1 MCLQHYSHIKAF
13 NLERREDIRGTPC
26 EGNRD
31 IFPKGDLL
39 WNEPFSRPFFHP
51 RGPCDLV
58 SAQPG
63 ERRRDTQMSSTPDR
77 AKECLPPKKR
87 ESRQGSSERAPA
99 DDFKPPAPLRT
110 RPGGRQPEGRELADG
125 SPPIPRYGRDLL
137 PPPPPPP
144 LPAHKFALPWPL
156 SYPTATS
163 GPFSAQMGER
173 CGSSSPVWRDQC
185 ARGGDPAEQGA
196 PQHSR
201 WPRGEASHGAYKS
214 HFPPDAR
221 EMWSYYNAGKHNF
234 GPSLFSHP
242 HLFPQPPLYPKD
254 PPDTR
259 RSYPTKRPNG
269 FDRTDGRLL
278 PSGRLSSAAE
288 DYLYDTK
295 VKQAASSHTNGKRRY
310 QDEQR
315 STIGAA
321 LKDSHGLEG
330 PSTHSSL
337 QDKGPRAALKAP
349 PPHASD
355 ARTFKVPLDT
365 LSMAGS
371 PGEAHIYYA
380 LGPMYSG
387 LQQSPLAYPL
397 YSPHSQAP
405 VLPLYGLQTD
415 TSNPLRNSQ
424 LSPLVEAISRHNS
437 HSPDQ
442 SPAPKPQGHS
452 SASPGG
458 YRSHS
463 VAAVPAAPAHHGGA
477 SASSPP
483 APQPPV
489 LLPHFARG
497 SLIELSGGRLK
508 RVEDLQTED
517 FLVCADTSP
526 EFHLSSC
533 TVLLIS
539 PSSAS
544 GFSHLQVLLTD
555 CNTQELLK
563 VLVEYPFF
571 VRDRGWSSC
580 CPQRTAQ
587 LYGLRCR
594 QLSVGDVC
602 LALTPAPSALPSA
615 TVPRNHTRDG
625 ETGRQCAHNRAGCES
640 SAQRAE
646 KMAPPAPA
654 PPAPVARAPPPG
666 ELTQGR
672 KRRWSAPE
680 LLGVDRTPSDLP
692 HSSKHRKQQ

>member
-1 MCLQHYSHIKAF
+1 MTS
-13 NLERREDIRGTPC
+13 
-26 EGNRD
+26 
-31 IFPKGDLL
+31 
-39 WNEPFSRPFFHP
+39 SRPRP
-51 RGPCDLV
+51 SGPGQGGGSL
-58 SAQPG
+58 
-63 ERRRDTQMSSTPDR
+63 R
-77 AKECLPPKKR
+77 ARSRAMGRPP
-87 ESRQGSSERAPA
+87 
-99 DDFKPPAPLRT
+99 FRT
-110 RPGGRQPEGRELADG
+110 TAGTY
-125 SPPIPRYGRDLL
+125 S

-156 SYPTATS
+156 SYPTATP
-163 GPFSAQMGER
+163 GPFSTQMGER
-173 CGSSSPVWRDQC
+173 CGSNSPAWRDQC
-185 ARGGDPAEQGA
+185 ARGVDPADQA
-196 PQHSR
+196 TPHHSR
-201 WPRGEASHGAYKS
+201 WQRGEASHSAYKS
-214 HFPPDAR
+214 HFPTDSR
-221 EMWSYYNAGKHNF
+221 EIWSYYNAGKHSF
-234 GPSLFSHP
+234 SPSLFSHT

-254 PPDTR
+254 PPDPR

-269 FDRTDGRLL
+269 FDRMDGRHL
-278 PSGRLSSAAE
+278 PAGRLVSAPE

-295 VKQAASSHTNGKRRY
+295 VKQTTSSHTNGKRRY

-315 STIGAA
+315 SMSGAA
-321 LKDSHGLEG
+321 LKDSHALEG

-337 QDKGPRAALKAP
+337 QDKGPRATLKAP
-349 PPHASD
+349 PPNASD
-355 ARTFKVPLDT
+355 ARTFKVPLDA

-371 PGEAHIYYA
+371 PGRHISIMHWDRY
-380 LGPMYSG
+380 
-387 LQQSPLAYPL
+387 
-397 YSPHSQAP
+397 
-405 VLPLYGLQTD
+405 
-415 TSNPLRNSQ
+415 TSHPLRNSQ

-442 SPAPKPQGHS
+442 SPVPKPPSHS
-452 SASPGG
+452 STSPGG

-463 VAAVPAAPAHHGGA
+463 TATAAAHHSGA
-477 SASSPP
+477 STSSPP
-483 APQPPV
+483 APQPSI

-517 FLVCADTSP
+517 FLLCADTSP

-533 TVLLIS
+533 TILLIS
-539 PSSAS
+539 PSPAS

-602 LALTPAPSALPSA
+602 LALTPAPPALPSTA
-615 TVPRNHTRDG
+615 LPRNHAREG
-625 ETGRQCAHNRAGCES
+625 EPGRAAQGVHNRAGYEC
-640 SAQRAE
+640 SAQRPE

-654 PPAPVARAPPPG
+654 PPPPLAHAPPSG

-680 LLGVDRTPSDLP
+680 LLGTDRTPPDLP

>member
-1 MCLQHYSHIKAF
+1 
-13 NLERREDIRGTPC
+13 
-26 EGNRD
+26 
-31 IFPKGDLL
+31 
-39 WNEPFSRPFFHP
+39 
-51 RGPCDLV
+51 
-58 SAQPG
+58 
-63 ERRRDTQMSSTPDR
+63 MSSAPDR

-87 ESRQGSSERAPA
+87 ESRQGSSELTPA

-110 RPGGRQPEGRELADG
+110 RPGGRQPESKEPGDG
-125 SPPIPRYGRDLL
+125 PPPIPHYGRDLL
-137 PPPPPPP
+137 PPPPPPPP

-156 SYPTATS
+156 SYPTATP
-163 GPFSAQMGER
+163 GPFSTQMGER
-173 CGSSSPVWRDQC
+173 CGSNSPAWRDQC
-185 ARGGDPAEQGA
+185 ARGVDPADQA
-196 PQHSR
+196 TPHHSR
-201 WPRGEASHGAYKS
+201 WQRGEASHGAYKS
-214 HFPPDAR
+214 HFPTDSR
-221 EMWSYYNAGKHNF
+221 EIWSYYNAGKHSF
-234 GPSLFSHP
+234 SPSLFSHT

-254 PPDTR
+254 PPDPR

-269 FDRTDGRLL
+269 FDRMDGRHL
-278 PSGRLSSAAE
+278 PAGRLVSAPE

-295 VKQAASSHTNGKRRY
+295 VKQTTSSHTNGKRRY

-315 STIGAA
+315 SMSGAA
-321 LKDSHGLEG
+321 LKDSHALEG

-337 QDKGPRAALKAP
+337 QDKGPRATLKAP
-349 PPHASD
+349 PPNASD
-355 ARTFKVPLDT
+355 ARTFKVPLDA

-387 LQQSPLAYPL
+387 LQQPPLAYPL
-397 YSPHSQAP
+397 YSTHNQAP

-415 TSNPLRNSQ
+415 TSHPLRNSQ

-442 SPAPKPQGHS
+442 TPVPKPPSHS
-452 SASPGG
+452 STSPGG

-463 VAAVPAAPAHHGGA
+463 TATAAAHHSGA
-477 SASSPP
+477 STSSPP
-483 APQPPV
+483 APQPSI

-517 FLVCADTSP
+517 FLLCADTSP

-533 TVLLIS
+533 TILLIS
-539 PSSAS
+539 PSPAS

-602 LALTPAPSALPSA
+602 LALTPAPPALPSTA
-615 TVPRNHTRDG
+615 LPRNHAREG
-625 ETGRQCAHNRAGCES
+625 EPGRAAQGVHNRAGYEC
-640 SAQRAE
+640 SAQRPE

-654 PPAPVARAPPPG
+654 PPPPLAHAPPSG

-680 LLGVDRTPSDLP
+680 LLGTDRTPPDLP